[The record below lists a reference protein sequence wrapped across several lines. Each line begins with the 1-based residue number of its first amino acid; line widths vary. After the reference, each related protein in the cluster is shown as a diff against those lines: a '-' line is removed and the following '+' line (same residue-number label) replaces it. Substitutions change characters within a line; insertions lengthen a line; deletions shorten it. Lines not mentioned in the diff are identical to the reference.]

1 MAKEKYSHYE
11 KEQKDLTFYYEIVGI
26 LCIII
31 PILGFARLG
40 SIGFYVMLI
49 FKIIFGDWYFLF
61 LLTILCYGLRCLI
74 YHKPMDLKRMRV
86 IGIVLILLGIMILSH
101 FPMHKYLVSFDT
113 ENTGGYFRKTLGL
126 YLDYFKNYYDG
137 MVVGGGIIGAIFFYM
152 FYSLVSTIGTSF
164 MIIVFIF
171 VGLVFFTE
179 KTINEFLGI
188 IFKRVIKVYKFFQ
201 KKFKSFKYEI
211 KVPIPN
217 KHKIRYS
224 DLIESDK
231 IKYESL
237 ELKKALEYKEKLA
250 ILLNKLNIFYGEI
263 IITVGYNVTTFLI
276 DSVAYIDMALLNSKI
291 KTKTD
296 NNFLIKKDVKTK
308 KTIIEINN
316 LYESPLDIKNAL
328 DLQNNKEAYFEFP
341 IGITTLK
348 ELKIINTLN
357 IGNLLI
363 EDSEGNSINFLK
375 ALITMYYIKN
385 KLKDFKIIYFNEKIG
400 INKFKKTFDINQIIE
415 LVNNTLNKL
424 NEESVNNIDEYNDKN
439 PKERLR
445 HYLLIIT
452 DNELQNKD
460 VNDKLVFILQVSNKI
475 GFFMIFLTK
484 DKGLLDIVYENYFDL
499 QLHFKNSKSMEVSK
513 QITPLE
519 CFLTYKGEIERITP
533 VSLSNKEFEEFKD
546 RY

>member
-40 SIGFYVMLI
+40 NIGFYVMLI

-201 KKFKSFKYEI
+201 TKFKSFKYEI

-217 KHKIRYS
+217 KHKIKYS
-224 DLIESDK
+224 DLIESDN

-276 DSVAYIDMALLNSKI
+276 DSVAYIDMSLLNNKI
-291 KTKTD
+291 KTITD

-316 LYESPLDIKNAL
+316 LYESNLNIKSALDI
-328 DLQNNKEAYFEFP
+328 QNKKEAYFEFP

-348 ELKIINTLN
+348 ELKIINTLTN
-357 IGNLLI
+357 ANLLI
-363 EDSEGNSINFLK
+363 EDIELNSISFIK
-375 ALITMYYIKN
+375 SLITMYYIKN
-385 KLKDFKIIYFNEKIG
+385 KLRDFKVMCFTELIG
-400 INKFKKTFDINQIIE
+400 ISKLKKVFDINQIIE
-415 LVNNTLNKL
+415 LANNTLNKL
-424 NEESVNNIDEYNDKN
+424 SDDSDNNIDDYNNKH
-439 PKERLR
+439 PKDRIK
-445 HYLLIIT
+445 HYLIILT
-452 DNELQNKD
+452 DNEIQNKD
-460 VNDKLVFILQVSNKI
+460 IKDKLVFLLQVADKI
-475 GFFMIFLTK
+475 GFFIVLLTK
-484 DKGLLDIVYENYFDL
+484 DKSLLDIVYENYFDL
-499 QLHFKNSKSMEVSK
+499 QLHFKNSKSIEVSK